1 MSGESF
7 DELELALTQR
17 NIYKKSNDLFIA
29 VSTPS
34 IIYKPPTHS
43 YFYTKNIIKIFNIYQ
58 YIYIYIYMV
67 QLVGNPDAK
76 VKGTLFANKLNAT
89 ITTNPQLT
97 QLTAAAAPNGSISSS
112 SVITS

>member
-1 MSGESF
+1 
-7 DELELALTQR
+7 
-17 NIYKKSNDLFIA
+17 
-29 VSTPS
+29 
-34 IIYKPPTHS
+34 
-43 YFYTKNIIKIFNIYQ
+43 
-58 YIYIYIYMV
+58 MV

-76 VKGTLFANKLNAT
+76 VKGTFFANKLNAT